1 MAGIVNTESQP
12 QKPRVIL
19 AATGSVASVKFEI
32 LCRSFCEWAEVKAVV
47 TKSSLHFIK
56 KSSLPNEVVVLTDED
71 EWSSWNK
78 LGDGVLH
85 IELRKWA
92 DLIVIAPLS
101 ANTLAKIAG
110 GLCDNLLT
118 CIVRAWDYNKPLYVA
133 PAMNTVMWNNPFTK
147 LHLDTITKLG
157 VSVIDP
163 ITKKLACGDFGNG
176 AMAEPSVIFNSVRCS
191 YSNLASQLRNRVPP
205 QL

>member
-1 MAGIVNTESQP
+1 MAGIINSESQS

-32 LCRSFCEWAEVKAVV
+32 LCRSFCEWAEVKAVI

-56 KSSLPNEVVVLTDED
+56 KSSLPNEVIVLTDDD

-92 DLIVIAPLS
+92 DLMVIAPLS
-101 ANTLAKIAG
+101 ANTLAKVCLYFHCLQKKTS
-110 GLCDNLLT
+110 LCEFVWFSIYLSNHMLLF
-118 CIVRAWDYNKPLYVA
+118 I
-133 PAMNTVMWNNPFTK
+133 
-147 LHLDTITKLG
+147 
-157 VSVIDP
+157 S
-163 ITKKLACGDFGNG
+163 
-176 AMAEPSVIFNSVRCS
+176 
-191 YSNLASQLRNRVPP
+191 
-205 QL
+205 

>member
-1 MAGIVNTESQP
+1 MCIVWFTPLWDALIPLFWPKKKRHFSKSNKCCVACYLLCQPTSTSHWRMAGIVNTESQP

-101 ANTLAKIAG
+101 ANTLAKVSFY
-110 GLCDNLLT
+110 LL
-118 CIVRAWDYNKPLYVA
+118 ISL
-133 PAMNTVMWNNPFTK
+133 F
-147 LHLDTITKLG
+147 
-157 VSVIDP
+157 
-163 ITKKLACGDFGNG
+163 
-176 AMAEPSVIFNSVRCS
+176 
-191 YSNLASQLRNRVPP
+191 
-205 QL
+205 